1 MIEILTTGLPNTV
14 QDLGRL
20 GHLAMGVSH
29 GGAMDKEALAIAN
42 LMLGNDPSAAGIE
55 VALHPFRLRAHV
67 DTAVAITGADCAI
80 SVGDRPCPPWWATTI
95 RAGETLALEAPHLG
109 ARSYIAF
116 AGGLDLPPI
125 MGSRATDV
133 KGNFGGLAGRGLSRG
148 DRLALKPAQG
158 SLPAG
163 GVGAA
168 LEERRG
174 ATDGLASAIGLR
186 VLPAAEFD
194 AFTPEA
200 QAAFIG
206 SEWSITN
213 NANRMGYRL
222 SGATLSLASPLEL
235 LSHGIVP
242 GTVQVPPSGQPI
254 IQLAD
259 ANTCGGYPKIATVIE
274 ADLWRLAQAPVG
286 ARLRFLPVSIG
297 ASTEA
302 LRASQQRHH
311 DFIAARDRMA
321 GSALASL
328 MKDLSRRRQLGPY
341 PRVAKAPIRYPYST
355 RASEQADP

>member
-14 QDLGRL
+14 QDLGRP
-20 GHLAMGVSH
+20 GHLALGVSH
-29 GGAMDKEALAIAN
+29 GGAMDRQALAIAN

-55 VALHPFRLRAHV
+55 VALHPFRLRAHI
-67 DTAVAITGADCAI
+67 DTAIAVTGADCAV
-80 SVGDRPCPPWWATTI
+80 SVGDQPCPPWWAMTI
-95 RAGETLALEAPHLG
+95 RAGESLVLEAPRVG

-116 AGGLDLPPI
+116 AGGLDLPPV

-148 DRLALKPAQG
+148 DRLALNLAQCR
-158 SLPAG
+158 LPAG
-163 GVGAA
+163 GIGAA

-174 ATDGLASAIGLR
+174 AADGFASAIELR

-194 AFTPEA
+194 AFTPEG
-200 QAAFIG
+200 QAAFTD

-213 NANRMGYRL
+213 DANRMGYRL
-222 SGATLSLASPLEL
+222 SGAALSLVSSLEL

-286 ARLRFLPVSIG
+286 ARLRFLPVSIE
-297 ASTEA
+297 ASTGA
-302 LRASQQRHH
+302 LRANWHRCH
-311 DFIAARDRMA
+311 DFIAARNLIGGGQR
-321 GSALASL
+321 
-328 MKDLSRRRQLGPY
+328 
-341 PRVAKAPIRYPYST
+341 AP
-355 RASEQADP
+355 

>member
-14 QDLGRL
+14 QDLGRP
-20 GHLAMGVSH
+20 GHLALGVSH
-29 GGAMDKEALAIAN
+29 GGAMDRQALTIAN
-42 LMLGNDPSAAGIE
+42 LLLGNDPSAAGIE

-67 DTAVAITGADCAI
+67 DTAVAVTGADCAV
-80 SVGDRPCPPWWATTI
+80 SVGVRSCPPWWATAI
-95 RAGETLALEAPHLG
+95 RAGETLVLEAPRVG

-116 AGGLDLPPI
+116 AGGLDLPPV

-133 KGNFGGLAGRGLSRG
+133 KGNFGGFAGRGLSRG
-148 DRLALKPAQG
+148 DRLALNLAQCP
-158 SLPAG
+158 LPAG
-163 GVGAA
+163 GVGAV

-174 ATDGLASAIGLR
+174 TADDLANAIGLR

-200 QAAFIG
+200 QAAFTG

-213 NANRMGYRL
+213 DANRMGYRL
-222 SGATLSLASPLEL
+222 SGATLSLASPVEL
-235 LSHGIVP
+235 LSHGIMP

-286 ARLRFLPVSIG
+286 ARLRFSPVST
-297 ASTEA
+297 AESTEA
-302 LRASQQRHH
+302 LRAQRNWREA
-311 DFIAARDRMA
+311 FVTAR
-321 GSALASL
+321 
-328 MKDLSRRRQLGPY
+328 SRAFGYR
-341 PRVAKAPIRYPYST
+341 K
-355 RASEQADP
+355 

>member
-14 QDLGRL
+14 QDLGRP
-20 GHLAMGVSH
+20 GHLALGVSH
-29 GGAMDKEALAIAN
+29 GGAMDRQALAIAN

-55 VALHPFRLRAHV
+55 VALHPFRLRVHI
-67 DTAVAITGADCAI
+67 DTAVAITGADCAV
-80 SVGDRPCPPWWATTI
+80 SVGDRPCPPWWAMAI
-95 RAGETLALEAPHLG
+95 RAGETLVLEAPRIG

-116 AGGLDLPPI
+116 AGGLDLPPV

-133 KGNFGGLAGRGLSRG
+133 KGSFGGLAGRGLSRG
-148 DRLALKPAQG
+148 DRLALNPAQCG
-158 SLPAG
+158 LPAG
-163 GVGAA
+163 GFGSA

-174 ATDGLASAIGLR
+174 AADGAACAIELR

-200 QAAFIG
+200 QAAFTG
-206 SEWSITN
+206 NEWSITN
-213 NANRMGYRL
+213 DANRMGYRL
-222 SGATLSLASPLEL
+222 SGETLSLLSPLEL

-286 ARLRFLPVSIG
+286 ARLRFLPVSIE

-302 LRASQQRHH
+302 LRANRQRRR
-311 DFIAARDRMA
+311 DFIAARNLIVGKQR
-321 GSALASL
+321 
-328 MKDLSRRRQLGPY
+328 
-341 PRVAKAPIRYPYST
+341 AP
-355 RASEQADP
+355 

>member
-14 QDLGRL
+14 QDLGRP
-20 GHLAMGVSH
+20 GHLALGVSH
-29 GGAMDKEALAIAN
+29 GGAMDAQALAIAN

-55 VALHPFRLRAHV
+55 VALHPFRLRAHI
-67 DTAVAITGADCAI
+67 DTAVAITGADCAV
-80 SVGDRPCPPWWATTI
+80 SVGDRPCPPWWAMTI
-95 RAGETLALEAPHLG
+95 RAGETLVLEVPRVG

-116 AGGLDLPPI
+116 AGGLDLPPV

-133 KGNFGGLAGRGLSRG
+133 KGGFGGLGGRGLSRG
-148 DRLALKPAQG
+148 DRFALNPAQCR
-158 SLPAG
+158 LPAG

-174 ATDGLASAIGLR
+174 AADGLASAIELR

-194 AFTPEA
+194 TFTPEA
-200 QAAFIG
+200 EAAFTG

-213 NANRMGYRL
+213 DANRMGYRL
-222 SGATLSLASPLEL
+222 SGATLSLRSPLEL

-286 ARLRFLPVSIG
+286 ARLRFLPVSIE
-297 ASTEA
+297 ASTDA
-302 LRASQQRHH
+302 LRTGQQWRRG
-311 DFIAARDRMA
+311 FAAARNLIV
-321 GSALASL
+321 G
-328 MKDLSRRRQLGPY
+328 
-341 PRVAKAPIRYPYST
+341 
-355 RASEQADP
+355 EQRIP

>member
-14 QDLGRL
+14 QDLGRP
-20 GHLAMGVSH
+20 GHLALGVSH
-29 GGAMDKEALAIAN
+29 GGAMDRQALAIAN
-42 LMLGNDPSAAGIE
+42 LLLGNEPSAAGIE

-67 DTAVAITGADCAI
+67 DTAVAVTGTDCAV

-95 RAGETLALEAPHLG
+95 RAGETLVLEAPRVG

-116 AGGLDLPPI
+116 AGGLDLPLI

-148 DRLALKPAQG
+148 DRLALNPAQQCP
-158 SLPAG
+158 LPAG
-163 GVGAA
+163 GLGVA

-174 ATDGLASAIGLR
+174 AADGLASAIGLR

-200 QAAFIG
+200 QAAFTG

-213 NANRMGYRL
+213 DANRMGYRL
-222 SGATLSLASPLEL
+222 SGATLSLVSPLEL

-286 ARLRFLPVSIG
+286 ARLRFSAVST
-297 ASTEA
+297 AESTSA
-302 LRASQQRHH
+302 LRTSRQRRH
-311 DFIAARDRMA
+311 DFIAARNLMA
-321 GSALASL
+321 GRPRLA
-328 MKDLSRRRQLGPY
+328 
-341 PRVAKAPIRYPYST
+341 
-355 RASEQADP
+355 

>member
-14 QDLGRL
+14 QDLGRP
-20 GHLAMGVSH
+20 GHLALGVSH
-29 GGAMDKEALAIAN
+29 GGAMDRQALAIAN

-55 VALHPFRLRAHV
+55 VALHPFLLRTHV
-67 DTAVAITGADCAI
+67 DTAVAITGADCAV
-80 SVGDRPCPPWWATTI
+80 SVGNRPCPPWWAMTI
-95 RAGETLALEAPHLG
+95 RAGETLVLEAPRVG

-116 AGGLDLPPI
+116 AGGLDLPVV

-133 KGNFGGLAGRGLSRG
+133 KGGFGGLGGRGLSRG
-148 DRLALKPAQG
+148 DRLALNTAECR
-158 SLPAG
+158 LPMG
-163 GVGAA
+163 GIGAA
-168 LEERRG
+168 LEARRG
-174 ATDGLASAIGLR
+174 AASAIELR

-200 QAAFIG
+200 QAAFTG

-213 NANRMGYRL
+213 DANRMGYRL
-222 SGATLSLASPLEL
+222 SGETLSLVSPMEL

-286 ARLRFLPVSIG
+286 ARLRFSAVSIE

-302 LRASQQRHH
+302 LRANRQRRR
-311 DFIAARDRMA
+311 DFIAARN
-321 GSALASL
+321 L
-328 MKDLSRRRQLGPY
+328 MIG
-341 PRVAKAPIRYPYST
+341 
-355 RASEQADP
+355 EQRSP

>member
-1 MIEILTTGLPNTV
+1 MIEILTTGLLNTV
-14 QDLGRL
+14 QDLGRP
-20 GHLAMGVSH
+20 GHLALGVSH
-29 GGAMDKEALAIAN
+29 GGGMDRQALAIAN

-55 VALHPFRLRAHV
+55 VALHPFRLRAHI
-67 DTAVAITGADCAI
+67 DTAVAITGADCAVR
-80 SVGDRPCPPWWATTI
+80 VGDRPCPPWWAMTI
-95 RAGETLALEAPHLG
+95 RAGETLVLEAPRTG

-116 AGGLDLPPI
+116 AGGIDLPPV

-133 KGNFGGLAGRGLSRG
+133 KGNFGGLSGRGLSRG
-148 DRLALKPAQG
+148 DRLALNLAQCR
-158 SLPAG
+158 LPAG
-163 GVGAA
+163 GIGAA

-174 ATDGLASAIGLR
+174 AADGLACAIELR

-200 QAAFIG
+200 QAAYTG

-213 NANRMGYRL
+213 DANRMGYRL
-222 SGATLSLASPLEL
+222 AGETLSLVSPMEL

-286 ARLRFLPVSIG
+286 ARLRFSAVSIE

-302 LRASQQRHH
+302 LRTNLQQRR
-311 DFIAARDRMA
+311 DFIAARN
-321 GSALASL
+321 L
-328 MKDLSRRRQLGPY
+328 MVGEQRGP
-341 PRVAKAPIRYPYST
+341 
-355 RASEQADP
+355 